1 MAKIIQEEMTIR
13 FSRIVKDSSKE
24 RKVISDEDRQLL
36 NDAIEQLYG
45 EDETKVVE
53 VQDDSPTTGT
63 EKKSH
68 FLKEEDNG

>member
-53 VQDDSPTTGT
+53 VQDNSPTTG
-63 EKKSH
+63 
-68 FLKEEDNG
+68 KEENNG

>member
-1 MAKIIQEEMTIR
+1 MPEVVMAKIIQEEMTIR

-53 VQDDSPTTGT
+53 VQDNSPTTG
-63 EKKSH
+63 
-68 FLKEEDNG
+68 KEENNG